1 MDRKSIKEWLEERTV
16 EYTTYKDKFIIDACE
31 VGDNFYD
38 YGDEP
43 KPITFAEGYEWM
55 EDNPLI
61 IIRECCD
68 CCSCS
73 GW

>member
-1 MDRKSIKEWLEERTV
+1 MDKKSIKKWLEEHNV
-16 EYTTYKDKFIIDACE
+16 EYYTDNKEFIIDACA

-43 KPITFAEGYEWM
+43 EPITFDKEFKWM
-55 EDNPLI
+55 ADNPLI